1 MRRLLTHA
9 FAVFW
14 DRETGIT
21 MKNGIKRLLIGVL
34 IAVIV
39 TSATAA
45 YQASAQPVDGTQIA
59 TLDDL
64 RAALPR
70 NTRYYQQT
78 LRLNQV
84 VLREMTG
91 DALPGDDGKDWSE
104 TVSYE
109 ACDPAGRV
117 IAIFSD
123 AGGKIALTLNEYDGA
138 GNCVRGAMYL
148 DGTLS
153 TETTTVFDEEGREIS
168 SETRSGDEIS
178 TRSERTYEPQPDGT
192 THAVMTAYDEDGAVM
207 EQDTHILDDKNRVI
221 HSKIVFGDYSAV
233 VEYAYDDK
241 DRLVHSLVDRD
252 GERRETTFQYIDSAD
267 GTASSYTYYQNGVLQ
282 SRFEQRFDAL
292 GVCVYQAEYTA
303 EGVLT
308 SETTREPME

>member
-1 MRRLLTHA
+1 
-9 FAVFW
+9 
-14 DRETGIT
+14 
-21 MKNGIKRLLIGVL
+21 MKNGIKRLLTGVMMA
-34 IAVIV
+34 AVI
-39 TSATAA
+39 TGATAA
-45 YQASAQPVDGTQIA
+45 FQEAAQPIDGTQIT

-70 NTRYYQQT
+70 DTRYYQET
-78 LRLNQV
+78 MRINQI

-91 DALPGDDGKDWSE
+91 GALPGDDGKDWSE
-104 TVSYE
+104 SVSYE

-123 AGGKIALTLNEYDGA
+123 AGGKIALTLNEYDSA
-138 GNCVRGAMYL
+138 GNRVRGVMYL
-148 DGTLS
+148 DGALL
-153 TETTTVFDEEGREIS
+153 TEVNTVFDEEGREIS

-178 TRSERTYEPQPDGT
+178 TKSERTYEPQPDGT
-192 THAVMTAYDEDGAVM
+192 TRAAVTVYDADGAVM
-207 EQDTHILDDKNRVI
+207 EEDNHILDDKNRVI
-221 HSKIVFGDYSAV
+221 HSEINFGGYSAIAD
-233 VEYAYDDK
+233 YAYDDK

-308 SETTREPME
+308 SETIREPIE

>member
-1 MRRLLTHA
+1 
-9 FAVFW
+9 
-14 DRETGIT
+14 
-21 MKNGIKRLLIGVL
+21 MKNGIKRLLTGVVMA
-34 IAVIV
+34 AVI
-39 TSATAA
+39 TGATAA
-45 YQASAQPVDGTQIA
+45 FQKAAQPIDGTQIA

-70 NTRYYQQT
+70 DTRYYQET
-78 LRLNQV
+78 MRLNQV

-91 DALPGDDGKDWSE
+91 GALPGDDGKDWSE
-104 TVSYE
+104 SVSYE

-123 AGGKIALTLNEYDGA
+123 AGGKIALTLNEYDSA
-138 GNCVRGAMYL
+138 GNRVCGVMYL
-148 DGTLS
+148 DGALL
-153 TETTTVFDEEGREIS
+153 TEVNTVFDEEGREIS

-178 TRSERTYEPQPDGT
+178 TKSERTYEPQPDGT
-192 THAVMTAYDEDGAVM
+192 PRAAVTVYDADGAVM
-207 EQDTHILDDKNRVI
+207 EEDNHILDDKNRVI
-221 HSKIVFGDYSAV
+221 HSEINFGGYSAIAD
-233 VEYAYDDK
+233 YAYDDK

-282 SRFEQRFDAL
+282 SRFEQRYDEL

-308 SETTREPME
+308 SETIREPIE

>member
-1 MRRLLTHA
+1 
-9 FAVFW
+9 
-14 DRETGIT
+14 
-21 MKNGIKRLLIGVL
+21 MKNGIKRLLTGVVMA
-34 IAVIV
+34 AVI
-39 TSATAA
+39 TGATAA
-45 YQASAQPVDGTQIA
+45 FQEAVQPIDGTQIA

-64 RAALPR
+64 KAALPR
-70 NTRYYQQT
+70 DTRYYQET
-78 LRLNQV
+78 MRLNQV

-91 DALPGDDGKDWSE
+91 GALPGDDGKDWSE
-104 TVSYE
+104 SVSYE

-123 AGGKIALTLNEYDGA
+123 AGGKIALTLNEYDSA
-138 GNCVRGAMYL
+138 GNRVRGVMYL
-148 DGTLS
+148 DGALL
-153 TETTTVFDEEGREIS
+153 TEVNTVFDEEGREIIS
-168 SETRSGDEIS
+168 GTRSGGGIS
-178 TRSERTYEPQPDGT
+178 TKGDSTYEQQTDGT
-192 THAVMTAYDEDGAVM
+192 TRGAVTVSDADGAVM
-207 EQDTHILDDKNRVI
+207 EEDNHILDDKNRVI
-221 HSKIVFGDYSAV
+221 HSEINFGGYSAIAD
-233 VEYAYDDK
+233 YAYDDK

-308 SETTREPME
+308 SETIREPIE

>member
-1 MRRLLTHA
+1 
-9 FAVFW
+9 
-14 DRETGIT
+14 
-21 MKNGIKRLLIGVL
+21 MKNGIKRLLTGVVMA
-34 IAVIV
+34 AVI
-39 TSATAA
+39 TGATAA
-45 YQASAQPVDGTQIA
+45 FQKAAQPIDGTQIA

-70 NTRYYQQT
+70 DTQYYQQT
-78 LRLNQV
+78 MRINQI

-91 DALPGDDGKDWSE
+91 GALPGDDGKDWSE
-104 TVSYE
+104 SVSYE

-123 AGGKIALTLNEYDGA
+123 AGGKIALTLNEYDSA
-138 GNCVRGAMYL
+138 GNRVRGVMYL
-148 DGTLS
+148 DGALL
-153 TETTTVFDEEGREIS
+153 TEVNTVFDEEGREIS

-178 TRSERTYEPQPDGT
+178 TKSERTYEPQPDGT
-192 THAVMTAYDEDGAVM
+192 TRAAVTVYDADGAVM
-207 EQDTHILDDKNRVI
+207 EEDNHILDDKNRVI
-221 HSKIVFGDYSAV
+221 HSEINFGGYSAIAD
-233 VEYAYDDK
+233 YAYDDK

-308 SETTREPME
+308 SETIREPIE

>member
-1 MRRLLTHA
+1 
-9 FAVFW
+9 
-14 DRETGIT
+14 
-21 MKNGIKRLLIGVL
+21 MKNGIKRLLTGVVMA
-34 IAVIV
+34 AVI
-39 TSATAA
+39 TGATAA
-45 YQASAQPVDGTQIA
+45 FQKAAQPIDGTQIA

-70 NTRYYQQT
+70 DTRYYQET
-78 LRLNQV
+78 MRLNQV

-91 DALPGDDGKDWSE
+91 GALPGDDGKDWSE
-104 TVSYE
+104 SVSYE

-123 AGGKIALTLNEYDGA
+123 AGGKIALTLNEYDSA
-138 GNCVRGAMYL
+138 GNRVCGVMYL
-148 DGTLS
+148 DGALL
-153 TETTTVFDEEGREIS
+153 TEVNTVFDEEGREIS

-178 TRSERTYEPQPDGT
+178 TKSERTYEPQPDGT
-192 THAVMTAYDEDGAVM
+192 TRAAVTVYDADGAVM
-207 EQDTHILDDKNRVI
+207 EEDNHILDDKNRVI
-221 HSKIVFGDYSAV
+221 HSEINFGGYSAIAD
-233 VEYAYDDK
+233 YAYDDK

-282 SRFEQRFDAL
+282 SRFEQRYDEL

-308 SETTREPME
+308 SETIREPIE

>member
-1 MRRLLTHA
+1 
-9 FAVFW
+9 
-14 DRETGIT
+14 

-45 YQASAQPVDGTQIA
+45 YQASTQPVDGTQIA

-91 DALPGDDGKDWSE
+91 DSLPGDDGKDWSE

-109 ACDPAGRV
+109 AYDPEGHL
-117 IAIFSD
+117 IASFSD
-123 AGGKIALTLNEYDGA
+123 LDGRPMLSLSEYDRA
-138 GNCVRGAMYL
+138 GNRVRGAMYL

-221 HSKIVFGDYSAV
+221 HNKIVFGDYSAV
-233 VEYAYDDK
+233 VEYAYDDQG
-241 DRLVHSLVDRD
+241 RLIHSVLDNSYGDKRN
-252 GERRETTFQYIDSAD
+252 TTFQYTDSAD
-267 GTASSYTYYQNGVLQ
+267 GSACTYEQYENGVLQ
-282 SRFEQRFDAL
+282 SRIEQQFDEN
-292 GVCVYQAEYTA
+292 GICIYQAEYTTD
-303 EGVLT
+303 GVLASKT
-308 SETTREPME
+308 IREPLK

>member
-1 MRRLLTHA
+1 
-9 FAVFW
+9 
-14 DRETGIT
+14 
-21 MKNGIKRLLIGVL
+21 MKNGIKRVL
-34 IAVIV
+34 TGIVLSAVI
-39 TSATAA
+39 SGATAA
-45 YQASAQPVDGTQIA
+45 YQVSAQPIDGTQIT

-70 NTRYYQQT
+70 DTRYYQET
-78 LRLNQV
+78 MRLNQV

-91 DALPGDDGKDWSE
+91 GALPGDDGKDWSE
-104 TVSYE
+104 SVSYE

-123 AGGKIALTLNEYDGA
+123 AGGKIALTLNEYDSA
-138 GNCVRGAMYL
+138 GNRVRGVMYL
-148 DGTLS
+148 DGALL
-153 TETTTVFDEEGREIS
+153 TEVNTVFDEEGREIS

-178 TRSERTYEPQPDGT
+178 TKSERTYEPQPDGT
-192 THAVMTAYDEDGAVM
+192 TRAAVTVYDADGAVM
-207 EQDTHILDDKNRVI
+207 EEDNHILDDKNRVI
-221 HSKIVFGDYSAV
+221 HSEINFGGYSAIAD
-233 VEYAYDDK
+233 YAYDDK

-308 SETTREPME
+308 SETIREPIE

>member
-1 MRRLLTHA
+1 
-9 FAVFW
+9 
-14 DRETGIT
+14 
-21 MKNGIKRLLIGVL
+21 MKNGIKRLLTGVMMA
-34 IAVIV
+34 AVI
-39 TSATAA
+39 TGATAA
-45 YQASAQPVDGTQIA
+45 FQEAAQPIDGTQIT

-70 NTRYYQQT
+70 DTRYYQET
-78 LRLNQV
+78 MRINQI

-91 DALPGDDGKDWSE
+91 GALPGDDGKDWSE
-104 TVSYE
+104 SVSYE

-123 AGGKIALTLNEYDGA
+123 AGGKIALTLNEYDSA
-138 GNCVRGAMYL
+138 GNRVRGVMYL
-148 DGTLS
+148 DGALL
-153 TETTTVFDEEGREIS
+153 TEVNTVFDEEGREIS

-178 TRSERTYEPQPDGT
+178 TKSERTYEPQPDGT
-192 THAVMTAYDEDGAVM
+192 TRAAVTVYDADGAVM
-207 EQDTHILDDKNRVI
+207 EKDNHILGDKNRVI
-221 HSKIVFGDYSAV
+221 HSEINFGGYSAIAD
-233 VEYAYDDK
+233 YAYDDK

>member
-1 MRRLLTHA
+1 MA
-9 FAVFW
+9 
-14 DRETGIT
+14 
-21 MKNGIKRLLIGVL
+21 
-34 IAVIV
+34 AVI
-39 TSATAA
+39 TGATAA
-45 YQASAQPVDGTQIA
+45 FQEAAQPIDGTQIT

-70 NTRYYQQT
+70 DTQYYQQT
-78 LRLNQV
+78 MRINQI

-91 DALPGDDGKDWSE
+91 GALPGDDGKDWSE
-104 TVSYE
+104 SVSYE

-117 IAIFSD
+117 IAIFTD
-123 AGGKIALTLNEYDGA
+123 AGGKIALTLNEYDSA
-138 GNCVRGAMYL
+138 GNRVRGVMYL
-148 DGTLS
+148 DGALL
-153 TETTTVFDEEGREIS
+153 TEVNTVFDEEGREIS

-178 TRSERTYEPQPDGT
+178 TKSERTYEPQPDGT
-192 THAVMTAYDEDGAVM
+192 TRAAVTVYDADGAVM
-207 EQDTHILDDKNRVI
+207 EEDNHILDDKNRVI
-221 HSKIVFGDYSAV
+221 HSEINFGGYSAIAD
-233 VEYAYDDK
+233 YAYDDK

-308 SETTREPME
+308 SETIREPIE